1 MLWIIES
8 NLSCC
13 TETQQITK
21 LSVYCS
27 IIHVAG
33 NELQSQTFDLDAIVR
48 IKLYDKFCGSKYI

>member
-13 TETQQITK
+13 TELQQITK